1 MTYDQL
7 RINNIENNLKNNP
20 TSISNNDLIYYLQYN
35 TKNDQLDPSNL
46 TNTENYLKK
55 INNSF
60 FYENIFVNK
69 SNYSSIV
76 PLIIGLLI
84 PYYFFFPRFYKLG
97 FIGTSIGIIS
107 LFSLYTKLNG
117 LYSNF
122 FSNIGNGFIIL
133 TIIIYIFFFIILNK
147 LNHISL
153 FFISAIISYLIV
165 NYFCRLILTIPL
177 KSNIYNHYRATMNN
191 TNNTNYTEYN
201 VLLETACY
209 QIMNRY
215 NLKLPS
221 GVMLYSYLTEF
232 TIGEN
237 NNLISDFL
245 TNMFGPLISV
255 FILWLFGFFLSMLET
270 PDTAIQLFP
279 IIGINENSEK
289 YFTCQANYILPK
301 ELNVNLLIH
310 DLIDK
315 YNFKNE
321 VYSKVE
327 KALLRISKELL
338 LKYNPKFIKIE
349 NEDKNIILNNLKENK
364 VFNYITKILKK
375 NNFEFNIDYLD
386 EIKEII
392 NKEEIP
398 YKDKQDMYNLLL
410 HINNV
415 LIITNDTNEL
425 YQNDS
430 VLAQDELLYDKN
442 IKDEYKDTLKEIIDI
457 YIKNFTENLNLK
469 DGTLFGYHYNIITYS
484 LFNNKTR
491 IISNAVFKYILR
503 LLSSWLLLAKP
514 IGSAW
519 LIVKYILISSY
530 GFKKLL
536 RNMSNRSF
544 LWKYFSMGLDTS
556 YFEEKYKENKNINEN
571 STLTKGLNLLYSIL
585 LFTVI
590 FPLLYFY
597 NSTAFGFTSSP
608 SWLNLLYQIV
618 FIANIIGNII
628 IYKKNK
634 SHLWFNIIFFMVF
647 ILIFIIITIIM
658 YFI

>member
-375 NNFEFNIDYLD
+375 
-386 EIKEII
+386 K
-392 NKEEIP
+392 
-398 YKDKQDMYNLLL
+398 
-410 HINNV
+410 
-415 LIITNDTNEL
+415 
-425 YQNDS
+425 
-430 VLAQDELLYDKN
+430 
-442 IKDEYKDTLKEIIDI
+442 
-457 YIKNFTENLNLK
+457 
-469 DGTLFGYHYNIITYS
+469 
-484 LFNNKTR
+484 
-491 IISNAVFKYILR
+491 
-503 LLSSWLLLAKP
+503 
-514 IGSAW
+514 
-519 LIVKYILISSY
+519 
-530 GFKKLL
+530 
-536 RNMSNRSF
+536 
-544 LWKYFSMGLDTS
+544 
-556 YFEEKYKENKNINEN
+556 
-571 STLTKGLNLLYSIL
+571 
-585 LFTVI
+585 
-590 FPLLYFY
+590 
-597 NSTAFGFTSSP
+597 
-608 SWLNLLYQIV
+608 
-618 FIANIIGNII
+618 
-628 IYKKNK
+628 
-634 SHLWFNIIFFMVF
+634 
-647 ILIFIIITIIM
+647 
-658 YFI
+658 